1 MPRSGLKT
9 EPRSDRRPALRT
21 ESRTES
27 RPESRP
33 EPRPEPRPESRS
45 EPRSGLDALF
55 NPRSVAVIGATE
67 DPTRIGGRPLR
78 YLKESGFRGEIR
90 PVNPRRERVQGIEA
104 WPNVAAVPGAIDV
117 AIVAVPAAR
126 ALEAVEACAERGVGA
141 AVVFTSGFAETDADG
156 AARQRRM
163 GEIARASGMRILGP
177 NCLGVYNAA
186 TGFFATFTTT
196 LDIYRPKPGPVAVV
210 SQSGAY
216 GSHLGLLAR
225 RRRIDVGLWVT
236 TGNECDVTVSE
247 CIAWMAGRTEI
258 EVVAAYAE
266 GVRDGD
272 ALLASLDTVRARGKC
287 VLFTKTGRSEVG
299 AEAVRSHTAALAGAD
314 AVFDAML
321 AQAGVVRTA
330 STEEML
336 DAAYA
341 ASFGALP
348 ASRRVGLMTISGG
361 AGVMMADEA
370 AAQGLEVAPMPEEAQ
385 RRLKETLSFCT
396 PRNPVD
402 ITAQV
407 FNAPHL
413 VGAFLDAMLDEG
425 DYGAVVLFFTY
436 VASVEFMAKPILD
449 AIAQARERHPHRPIL
464 MSMVGP
470 EEAIAPYEAL
480 NVPVFEDPVRAVR
493 AVSALAR
500 VREGLADG
508 PGMGGDGA
516 DRDGADRSGTGGDG
530 TGGDGAGGDGAGGDG
545 AGGDGAGGDGAG
557 GDGAGGDGTGGEAT
571 VHPPGDRYEG
581 GRLDEHEA
589 LRLLASWGVPAV
601 EARVARN
608 AAEAARAATAIG
620 GPVAMKILSPDIE
633 HKTEAGGVALG
644 VAMDDAAAEHEA
656 LVARARA
663 YDANAEV
670 RGALVAPMVGGV
682 ECILGVRRD
691 PVFGPVVMVGS
702 GGVLAEIVD
711 DVAFGKAPIDDAEAK
726 RMIAGLA
733 VARVL
738 EGARGRPRC
747 DVDAL
752 AAAVAALSRFAA
764 AHADVIESVDV
775 NPFVVLP
782 EGEGGLALDALIV
795 ERGGT

>member
-1 MPRSGLKT
+1 MDDKT
-9 EPRSDRRPALRT
+9 
-21 ESRTES
+21 
-27 RPESRP
+27 
-33 EPRPEPRPESRS
+33 
-45 EPRSGLDALF
+45 PRSGLDALF
-55 NPRSVAVIGATE
+55 NPRSVAVIGASE

-78 YLKESGFRGEIR
+78 YLKEFGFQGKVW
-90 PVNPRRERVQGIEA
+90 PVNPRRDRVQGIEA
-104 WPNVAAVPGAIDV
+104 RPDIGEVPGPIDV
-117 AIVAVPAAR
+117 AVVAVAA
-126 ALEAVEACAERGVGA
+126 ANVPETIEACAECGVGA
-141 AVVFTSGFAETDADG
+141 AVVFTSGFAETDAAG
-156 AARQRRM
+156 AAGQRRLR
-163 GEIARASGMRILGP
+163 EIARSSGMRILGP

-196 LDIYRPKPGPVAVV
+196 LDIYPPKPGPVAIV

-225 RRRIDVGLWVT
+225 RRRIDVGLWVS

-247 CIAWMAGRTEI
+247 CIAWMAERPDI

-266 GVRDGD
+266 GIGDGN
-272 ALLASLDTVRARGKC
+272 ALLASLDAARARGKR
-287 VLFTKTGRSEVG
+287 VFFTKTGRSEAG

-321 AQAGVVRTA
+321 AQAGIVRTD

-348 ASRRVGLMTISGG
+348 SSRRVGLMTISGG

-370 AAQGLEVAPMPEEAQ
+370 AVQGLEVTPMPEETQ
-385 RRLKETLSFCT
+385 RRLKEKLSFCT

-436 VASVEFMAKPILD
+436 VASVEFMANPLVE
-449 AIAQARERHPHRPIL
+449 AITRARERHPHRPIL
-464 MSMVGP
+464 MSMVGSD
-470 EEAIAPYEAL
+470 EAIAPYEAL

-493 AVSALAR
+493 TVSALAR
-500 VREGLADG
+500 VGEGLARG
-508 PGMGGDGA
+508 PAAGA
-516 DRDGADRSGTGGDG
+516 DTTAR
-530 TGGDGAGGDGAGGDG
+530 
-545 AGGDGAGGDGAG
+545 
-557 GDGAGGDGTGGEAT
+557 
-571 VHPPGDRYEG
+571 PPGNRHDG

-601 EARVARN
+601 EARVARS
-608 AAEAARAATAIG
+608 AEEAARAAAAIG
-620 GPVAMKILSPDIE
+620 GPVAMKILSPDVE
-633 HKTEAGGVALG
+633 HKTEADGVALG
-644 VAMDDAAAEHEA
+644 VAVDDAAAEHDA

-663 YDANAEV
+663 YDVNAGI
-670 RGALVAPMVGGV
+670 RGTLVAPMVGGV

-702 GGVLAEIVD
+702 GGVLAEVVD
-711 DVAFGKAPIDDAEAK
+711 DVAFGKAPIDDAQAK
-726 RMIAGLA
+726 RMIAGLS

-738 EGARGRPRC
+738 EGVRGRPRY
-747 DVDAL
+747 DIDAL
-752 AAAVAALSRFAA
+752 ATAVAALSRFAA
-764 AHADVIESVDV
+764 AHADAIESVDV

-782 EGEGGLALDALIV
+782 EGEGGLALDALII
-795 ERGGT
+795 ERPLA

>member
-1 MPRSGLKT
+1 MPETGLKT
-9 EPRSDRRPALRT
+9 RDSPPMDDKTPRT
-21 ESRTES
+21 
-27 RPESRP
+27 
-33 EPRPEPRPESRS
+33 
-45 EPRSGLDALF
+45 GLDALF
-55 NPRSVAVIGATE
+55 NPRSVAVIGASE

-78 YLKESGFRGEIR
+78 YLKEFGFRGEVW
-90 PVNPRRERVQGIEA
+90 PVNPRRDRVQGIEA
-104 WPNVAAVPGAIDV
+104 RPDIAEVPGPIDV
-117 AIVAVPAAR
+117 AVVAVAA
-126 ALEAVEACAERGVGA
+126 ANVPGTIEACAERGVGA
-141 AVVFTSGFAETDADG
+141 AVVFTSGFAETDAAG
-156 AARQRRM
+156 AARQRRLR
-163 GEIARASGMRILGP
+163 EIARSSGMRILGP

-196 LDIYRPKPGPVAVV
+196 LDIYRPTPGPVAIV

-225 RRRIDVGLWVT
+225 RRRIDVGLWAS

-247 CIAWMAGRTEI
+247 CIAWMAERPDI

-266 GVRDGD
+266 GIGDGD
-272 ALLASLDTVRARGKC
+272 ALLASLDAARVRGKR
-287 VLFTKTGRSEVG
+287 VFFTKTGRSEAG

-321 AQAGVVRTA
+321 AQAGIVRTD

-341 ASFGALP
+341 SSFGALP
-348 ASRRVGLMTISGG
+348 SSRRVGLMTISGG

-370 AAQGLEVAPMPEEAQ
+370 ARQGLEVAAMPNAAQ
-385 RRLKETLSFCT
+385 RRLKEKLSFCT

-425 DYGAVVLFFTY
+425 DYGALVLFFTY
-436 VASVEFMAKPILD
+436 VASVEFMAKPLVE
-449 AIAQARERHPHRPIL
+449 AIARVRERHPERPIL
-464 MSMVGP
+464 MSMVGSD
-470 EEAIAPYEAL
+470 EAIAPYEAL

-493 AVSALAR
+493 TVSALAR
-500 VREGLADG
+500 VREGLARG
-508 PGMGGDGA
+508 PRAGA
-516 DRDGADRSGTGGDG
+516 DAV
-530 TGGDGAGGDGAGGDG
+530 A
-545 AGGDGAGGDGAG
+545 
-557 GDGAGGDGTGGEAT
+557 
-571 VHPPGDRYEG
+571 HPPGSSYSG

-601 EARVARN
+601 ETRVARS
-608 AAEAARAATAIG
+608 AAEAARAAAAIG

-644 VAMDDAAAEHEA
+644 VAVDDAAAEHDA
-656 LVARARA
+656 LVARAKA
-663 YDANAEV
+663 HDANAEV
-670 RGALVAPMVGGV
+670 RGTLVAPMVGGV

-702 GGVLAEIVD
+702 GGVLAEVVD
-711 DVAFGKAPIDDAEAK
+711 DVAFGRAPIDDAQAK
-726 RMIAGLA
+726 RMIAGLS

-747 DVDAL
+747 DIDAL
-752 AAAVAALSRFAA
+752 ASAVAALSRFAA
-764 AHADVIESVDV
+764 THADVIDSIDV

-782 EGEGGLALDALIV
+782 DGEGGLALDALVI
-795 ERGGT
+795 EWSGA